1 MAEFET
7 PSSLYWIYHASAF
20 GFDFRR
26 FRSHSERKGGK
37 LSKYVSIPSSTVEN
51 LMFSLRGYS
60 GERYYDSQPHVSIFS
75 TLFQLGIPCPR
86 FRSSVVGPGLIYLGC
101 NTGV

>member
-20 GFDFRR
+20 GFDFQR

-51 LMFSLRGYS
+51 LTFSLRGYS
-60 GERYYDSQPHVSIFS
+60 GGEILRFS
-75 TLFQLGIPCPR
+75 TPR
-86 FRSSVVGPGLIYLGC
+86 FDLLHAVSARYTVSPV
-101 NTGV
+101 